1 MKLKLLTILFAFT
14 IFTFASAQTN
24 SEKDAVTTAVENL
37 RKAMLDADKTA
48 LENLTADELSYGHSG
63 GKVEDKKTFIDAIV
77 SKKNEYKQIAITDQ
91 TIKPVGKNLAIVR
104 HKMVVDVIDTGAQKN
119 ISLGVLQIWQKQK
132 GKWKLMARQAFKL

>member
-1 MKLKLLTILFAFT
+1 MKLKLLTILFTFT

-104 HKMVVDVIDTGAQKN
+104 HKMVVDVIDTGALKN